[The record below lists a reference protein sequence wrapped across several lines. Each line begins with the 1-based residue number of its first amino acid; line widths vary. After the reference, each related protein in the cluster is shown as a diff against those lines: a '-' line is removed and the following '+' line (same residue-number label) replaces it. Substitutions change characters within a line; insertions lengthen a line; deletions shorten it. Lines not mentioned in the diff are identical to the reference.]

1 MPSSKRA
8 DRVRIPSVGTYRVE
22 KDGYAFLL
30 DPADVQKLKTLPDFE
45 GGEEPAVAENFLRT
59 RAERWAE
66 ALVHAG
72 VPAAQ
77 FLVRVDPHQRK
88 THLVKGSK
96 VAFSADI

>member
-1 MPSSKRA
+1 MGRDPELIAR
-8 DRVRIPSVGTYRVE
+8 TYRIE

-30 DPADVQKLKTLPDFE
+30 DPANVQKLKTLPDFE
-45 GGEEPAVAENFLRT
+45 GSEEPAVAENFLRT

-66 ALVHAG
+66 TLAHAG

-88 THLVKGSK
+88 THLVKGSRI
-96 VAFSADI
+96 AFSADI

>member
-1 MPSSKRA
+1 L
-8 DRVRIPSVGTYRVE
+8 DRQAKAVQFDPVGTYRIE
-22 KDGYAFLL
+22 KEGYSFLL
-30 DPADVQKLKTLPDFE
+30 DPADVQKLKSLPDFE
-45 GGEEPAVAENFLRT
+45 NSEEPAVAENFLRT

-66 ALVHAG
+66 TLVHAG

-88 THLVKGSK
+88 THLVRGSK